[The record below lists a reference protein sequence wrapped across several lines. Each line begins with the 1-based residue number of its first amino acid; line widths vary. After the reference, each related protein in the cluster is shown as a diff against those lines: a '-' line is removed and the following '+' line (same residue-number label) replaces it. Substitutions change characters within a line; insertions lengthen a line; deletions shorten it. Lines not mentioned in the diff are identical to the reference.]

1 MVPIVDLC
9 NHAFP
14 ESTVLPRTPPSSLQK
29 QQQQQQQGQR
39 EPSLEISLSSG
50 HSLPP
55 PLLSNS
61 SGESSGGF
69 SNCEVFPFQDDSEIK
84 NLSGSSSG
92 SPSEYRLGCL
102 LAAGER
108 GVKKGEP
115 LLVSYGDLGNDELLL
130 DYGFYG
136 GDCNP
141 FDAAELTVSASFLD
155 AAGAAAGVDLVLP
168 SSLSEVG
175 INVGGSAAGDGIA
188 LAPFQRVA
196 LELLGFGSDG
206 NGTVSIALGRDRAY
220 THPHHLGGGES
231 SLSRCAMDPVLLAA
245 ARVLA
250 SQTEEDLPESARA
263 VLHVA
268 SQTPAETP
276 PTSSSSPS
284 TCSSSSSLVF
294 LLGSLSATSF
304 YAAAPAGGKEEKN
317 DGIVTGRLVRKERE
331 VAALASCLALIQ
343 RALTIFPTTFEY
355 DQELLNNANSNVGL
369 TSALTSNT
377 ETAIRLRVNKKKSS
391 MLPQMRFSR
400 RYGQSLERIA
410 SRENQIY

>member
-1 MVPIVDLC
+1 
-9 NHAFP
+9 
-14 ESTVLPRTPPSSLQK
+14 
-29 QQQQQQQGQR
+29 
-39 EPSLEISLSSG
+39 
-50 HSLPP
+50 
-55 PLLSNS
+55 
-61 SGESSGGF
+61 
-69 SNCEVFPFQDDSEIK
+69 
-84 NLSGSSSG
+84 
-92 SPSEYRLGCL
+92 
-102 LAAGER
+102 
-108 GVKKGEP
+108 
-115 LLVSYGDLGNDELLL
+115 
-130 DYGFYG
+130 
-136 GDCNP
+136 
-141 FDAAELTVSASFLD
+141 
-155 AAGAAAGVDLVLP
+155 
-168 SSLSEVG
+168 
-175 INVGGSAAGDGIA
+175 
-188 LAPFQRVA
+188 
-196 LELLGFGSDG
+196 
-206 NGTVSIALGRDRAY
+206 
-220 THPHHLGGGES
+220 
-231 SLSRCAMDPVLLAA
+231 MDPVLLAA

-377 ETAIRLRVNKKKSS
+377 ETAIRLRVNKKRKLDAAADALLSS
-391 MLPQMRFSR
+391 LRSIT
-400 RYGQSLERIA
+400 GTDCK
-410 SRENQIY
+410 